1 MAGAEAKAELVSSRY
16 VLVRGAR
23 RRAANWSCTAERVR
37 AIERPGARMGHLS
50 GWRGGTLAG
59 APGGPAGEEKTPP
72 RDAVGRVRH
81 GDGARGCCWCWCRV
95 FVDVRSWAH
104 GRYFGYQATKLWTPN
119 IRTENAILDRKNN
132 LGRTRLESQR
142 RSEFSADFKS
152 VEKRVRPL
160 HFVGVNTRNDRPL
173 IYE

>member
-50 GWRGGTLAG
+50 GWRGGALAG

-72 RDAVGRVRH
+72 RDAVRRVRH
-81 GDGARGCCWCWCRV
+81 GDGARGCWCWCRV
-95 FVDVRSWAH
+95 DVRSYLWAY
-104 GRYFGYQATKLWTPN
+104 GRYLGISPRSVGLPIFGPK
-119 IRTENAILDRKNN
+119 IRFWIEKITLGERVWKAKGDQNFLLISNPLRNAFAPSIL
-132 LGRTRLESQR
+132 
-142 RSEFSADFKS
+142 
-152 VEKRVRPL
+152 
-160 HFVGVNTRNDRPL
+160 
-173 IYE
+173 

>member
-1 MAGAEAKAELVSSRY
+1 MLKTGRRKRAGAWFAGRPSVTLSLLILFYLLLLASTSSSLRSSSGLSLGVSELS
-16 VLVRGAR
+16 LGLL
-23 RRAANWSCTAERVR
+23 E
-37 AIERPGARMGHLS
+37 
-50 GWRGGTLAG
+50 
-59 APGGPAGEEKTPP
+59 PGGPAGEEKTPP

-152 VEKRVRPL
+152 VEKRVCPL